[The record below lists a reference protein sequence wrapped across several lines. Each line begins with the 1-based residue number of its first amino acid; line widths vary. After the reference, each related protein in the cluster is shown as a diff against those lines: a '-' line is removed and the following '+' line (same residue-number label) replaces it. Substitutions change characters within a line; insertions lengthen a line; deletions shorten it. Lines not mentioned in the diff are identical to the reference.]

1 MSISHG
7 CHECGA
13 MQLRP
18 GSAGSTRTAIELGKS
33 FPGVPVT
40 ESTSQKLVTTVG
52 TGKRLV
58 VATPGCEPVLPGG
71 YALVVLL
78 DCNRLLGKDTL
89 KSTEAALQSWSNATA
104 MLASG
109 GTCVAVGMPDS
120 LAKPFATWSQIE
132 LAQRELQT
140 RRELGFPPALRMAS
154 VTGPRKLLDDLL
166 VGSDP
171 TDDSPER
178 PKVLL
183 VDDEAL
189 ARARLRSLLRRVAAR
204 MRNGCL
210 VRTLGALRAHAER
223 RARWKGCCRS
233 RRASPWTWAR
243 WPWRRLMGC

>member
-1 MSISHG
+1 
-7 CHECGA
+7 
-13 MQLRP
+13 
-18 GSAGSTRTAIELGKS
+18 
-33 FPGVPVT
+33 V
-40 ESTSQKLVTTVG
+40 
-52 TGKRLV
+52 
-58 VATPGCEPVLPGG
+58 PGG

-154 VTGPRKLLDDLL
+154 VSGPRKLLDDLL

-178 PKVLL
+178 LPI
-183 VDDEAL
+183 VDKLGPVAIDAENV
-189 ARARLRSLLRRVAAR
+189 RYLLRYEYSAGAE
-204 MRNGCL
+204 L
-210 VRTLGALRAHAER
+210 SKILKSRTLQTTAASTVTSAKTGRVSRSVRVKMDDAEVI
-223 RARWKGCCRS
+223 
-233 RRASPWTWAR
+233 
-243 WPWRRLMGC
+243 